1 MDYTKLNAK
10 LANLN
15 SLRRGTPV
23 AKTHAEDGDSWTE
36 VYPFDE
42 GIFVKLNICQDS
54 YGENEYIEGL
64 QFVKPEIK
72 QVTDFITV

>member
-23 AKTHAEDGDSWTE
+23 AKTHAEDEGDWTE

-42 GIFVKLNICQDS
+42 GIFVKLTIHQDS
-54 YGENEYIEGL
+54 YGENEYIKGI
-64 QFVKPEIK
+64 QFVKPELK
-72 QVTDFITV
+72 QVTDFINI